1 MSHIVYL
8 DDEISLTKLFELLFE
23 DSPHSVTTFTDEQAA
38 IEYCQGTPPD
48 ILFVDYHLA
57 KMKGDEVAAK
67 LPNQIKKILV
77 TGNLEIESEY
87 PFDNVIKKPFKL
99 NELVDAANSL

>member
-23 DSPHSVTTFTDEQAA
+23 DSLHSVTTFTDELAA
-38 IEYCQGTPPD
+38 IEYCQTTVPD

-57 KMKGDEVAAK
+57 KMKGDEVAAR
-67 LPNQIKKILV
+67 LPNQITKVLV
-77 TGNLEIESEY
+77 TGNLEIESDY
-87 PFDNVIKKPFKL
+87 PFDKVIKKPFKL
-99 NELVDAANSL
+99 NELVEAANNL